1 MNLIKKLS
9 TLLAASQGS
18 DASSYWL
25 VVQCNR
31 CGEIIR
37 ARVNLNNDLS
47 VEYDENGNIAGYSC
61 RKVLIG
67 KERCFQSIEVTL
79 RFDVQHKLIDR
90 KITDGKFVEG

>member
-9 TLLAASQGS
+9 NLLAASQGS
-18 DASSYWL
+18 DANLYWL

-31 CGEIIR
+31 CGEVIR
-37 ARVNLNNDLS
+37 ARINLANDLS
-47 VEYDENGNIAGYSC
+47 IEYDEGGNKTGYSC

-79 RFDVQHKLIDR
+79 RFDAQHKLIDR